1 MSSLTVISATENQF
15 NGSLPPNMFTTLPN
29 LQILEISG
37 NQIEGTIPTSITN
50 ASSLLLL
57 DINRNYFVRQVPSL
71 GKLQDLGR
79 IILSANNLGE
89 NSAKD
94 LEFLKSLKNCSKLLI
109 VSISGN
115 NFGGILSNSI
125 GNLSTQLS
133 VLYIGSNVI
142 SGNIPMEIGN
152 LVGLTS
158 LGLDFNQLDGIIP
171 STLGKLQNMQKLD
184 LSQNKLSG
192 VIPTTM
198 AISLNF
204 FT

>member
-1 MSSLTVISATENQF
+1 
-15 NGSLPPNMFTTLPN
+15 
-29 LQILEISG
+29 
-37 NQIEGTIPTSITN
+37 
-50 ASSLLLL
+50 
-57 DINRNYFVRQVPSL
+57 
-71 GKLQDLGR
+71 
-79 IILSANNLGE
+79 
-89 NSAKD
+89 
-94 LEFLKSLKNCSKLLI
+94 
-109 VSISGN
+109 
-115 NFGGILSNSI
+115 
-125 GNLSTQLS
+125 
-133 VLYIGSNVI
+133 
-142 SGNIPMEIGN
+142 MEIGN